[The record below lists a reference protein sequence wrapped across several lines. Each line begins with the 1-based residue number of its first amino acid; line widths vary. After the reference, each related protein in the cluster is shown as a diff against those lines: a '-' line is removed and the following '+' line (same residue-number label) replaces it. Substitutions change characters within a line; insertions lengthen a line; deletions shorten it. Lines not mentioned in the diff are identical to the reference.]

1 MADPYKSWFD
11 EDIQAPGG
19 VIARPTCEAD
29 VIEILRNTSAYPSP
43 VRPVGSRHSMT
54 PCISARG
61 PQDAGREGSWGTLVD
76 MTAFDYLSDASGRRT
91 GESLR
96 IDRSTVPATVRV
108 PAGRTFIKVAHA
120 LRDEGLQFRVN
131 TELGTLTMGAAAC
144 GATKDSSFP
153 DEFGQVCSDV
163 VGMRVVLP
171 NGETCEYRAGNLDD
185 EEVLAALRCSYG
197 LFGIVT
203 EVTFRVYP
211 LQYISIWH
219 DKVKPEN
226 DKRFTS
232 SELRKH
238 LHRWLDRNRH
248 ENAVFLY
255 LFPYRHRIVAEMRH
269 KPSTGEGEKKDFS
282 FRLKT
287 RNKFWKEVI
296 HDWNQVTRGTPIPRA
311 LQDAFDKVLA
321 TWLEESL
328 RLCQVNPV
336 AQIVDFDKDDPGH
349 KFTFSMWA
357 FREAQFPEIL
367 PRYFT
372 LCEKHE
378 ATYRSCLPHVSYHIA
393 QDANSTLSYSFE
405 EPVWTL
411 DPICPQNEPGWAP
424 FLDEF
429 NEFCSDAGGVPL
441 LNQTPRLSRAHLVK
455 AFGPRLGH
463 FEAKRREF
471 DPQNRMLNDYFAR
484 LLKP

>member
-1 MADPYKSWFD
+1 MADPTKSWFN
-11 EDIQAPGG
+11 EPIQARRDGIERPTNEAE
-19 VIARPTCEAD
+19 VIA
-29 VIEILRNTSAYPSP
+29 ILRNAHAYPSP

-54 PCISARG
+54 PCISAEAPHG
-61 PQDAGREGSWGTLVD
+61 ATVAAPWGTLVD
-76 MTAFDYLSDASGRRT
+76 MRGFDRLCDSSGKRTDAK
-91 GESLR
+91 LR
-96 IDRSTVPATVRV
+96 VDRSKDPATVRV
-108 PAGRTFIKVAHA
+108 PAGRTFIEVAHE
-120 LRDEGLQFRVN
+120 LKDQNLQFRIN
-131 TELGTLTMGAAAC
+131 TELGTLTIGAAAC

-153 DEFGQVCSDV
+153 GEFGQVCSDV
-163 VGMRVVLP
+163 VGMRVVHPDGQVRDYSEDNAADQQTLK
-171 NGETCEYRAGNLDD
+171 
-185 EEVLAALRCSYG
+185 ALRCSYG
-197 LFGIVT
+197 LFGIAT

-219 DKVKPEN
+219 KKVEPQSK
-226 DKRFTS
+226 KRFTS
-232 SELRKH
+232 NELRRH
-238 LHRWLDRNRH
+238 FNEWLGRDRNQ
-248 ENAVFLY
+248 NAVFLY
-255 LFPYRHRIVAEMRH
+255 MFPYRHRIVAEMRR

-282 FRLKT
+282 FRLET

-296 HDWNQVTRGTPIPRA
+296 HDWNEVTRGTPIPRA

-336 AQIVDFDKDDPGH
+336 AQIVDFDRSDPGH

-357 FREAQFPEIL
+357 FPEDQFPEIL
-367 PRYFT
+367 PRYFE
-372 LCEKHE
+372 LCERHE

-393 QDANSTLSYSFE
+393 RDERSILSYSHDG
-405 EPVWTL
+405 PVWTL

-429 NEFCSDAGGVPL
+429 NEFCSESKGVPL
-441 LNQTPRLSRAHLVK
+441 LNQTPRLKREHLVR
-455 AFGPRLGH
+455 AFRAQLPT
-463 FEAKRREF
+463 FEAERRRF